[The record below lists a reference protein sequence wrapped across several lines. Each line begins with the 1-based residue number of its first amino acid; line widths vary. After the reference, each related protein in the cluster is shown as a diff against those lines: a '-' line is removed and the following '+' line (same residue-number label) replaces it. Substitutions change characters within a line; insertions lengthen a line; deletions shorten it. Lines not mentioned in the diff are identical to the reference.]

1 MSVLV
6 AIIANPSQVHKPY
19 FLMGSDSK
27 KVNAVPIFNK
37 DNEIL
42 DYEIVSTDE
51 DAEKIFEIN
60 DKLIGM
66 AGHYDFELTECFIK
80 FLQENDGEIDD
91 LAELAFIYLKDKIH
105 NDKLLPNSRCV
116 VIIGCCN
123 NSKPKLAYLVA
134 DKINSR
140 SEGKQVVEPKEG
152 ECYPFFSGNSSI
164 SKDLQEKLIEGVKC
178 CIDYNLPSV
187 KKTAIEYLKAAA
199 ARYPETCNQNIKIKY
214 LR

>member
-6 AIIANPSQVHKPY
+6 AIMASPTQEQKPY

-27 KVNAVPIFNK
+27 KVNAMPVFNK
-37 DNEIL
+37 DNKII

-51 DAEKIFEIN
+51 DAEYIFEIN
-60 DKLIGM
+60 DKLVGM
-66 AGHYDFELTECFIK
+66 VGYYDFEITESFIK
-80 FLQENDGEIDD
+80 FLQENDREIDD
-91 LAELAFIYLKDKIH
+91 LAELAFSYLKDKIH
-105 NDKLLPNSRCV
+105 NDKLLHSRCV
-116 VIIGCCN
+116 VIIGCCH
-123 NSKPKLAYLVA
+123 NSKPKLAYIVA

-164 SKDLQEKLIEGVKC
+164 SKDLQEKFIEGVKG
-178 CIDYNLPSV
+178 CIHYNLPSV

-199 ARYPETCNQNIKIKY
+199 ARYPETCNQNIKVKY

>member
-6 AIIANPSQVHKPY
+6 AIMANPTQEQKPY

-37 DNEIL
+37 DNEVI

-51 DAEKIFEIN
+51 DAEYIFEIN

-66 AGHYDFELTECFIK
+66 AGYYDFELTKCFIK
-80 FLQENDGEIDD
+80 FLQENDREIDD

-105 NDKLLPNSRCV
+105 NEKLLPKSRCV

-123 NSKPKLAYLVA
+123 NSKPKLAYIVA

-140 SEGKQVVEPKEG
+140 SEGNQVVEPKEG
-152 ECYPFFSGNSSI
+152 ECYPLFFGNSSI
-164 SKDLQEKLIEGVKC
+164 SKDLEEKFIEGVKGY
-178 CIDYNLPSV
+178 INYNLPSV

-199 ARYPETCNQNIKIKY
+199 ARYPETCNQKIKIKY

>member
-6 AIIANPSQVHKPY
+6 AILANPTHVQKPY

-27 KVNAVPIFNK
+27 KVNAVPIFNN
-37 DNEIL
+37 DNEII
-42 DYEIVSTDE
+42 DYEIVSIDE
-51 DAEKIFEIN
+51 DVEKIFEIN

-66 AGHYDFELTECFIK
+66 AGHYDLKLTECFIK
-80 FLQENDGEIDD
+80 FLQEHDREIDD

-105 NDKLLPNSRCV
+105 NDNLLPNSRCV

-123 NSKPKLAYLVA
+123 NSKPKLAYLVV

-164 SKDLQEKLIEGVKC
+164 SKDLQEKFIEGVKC
-178 CIDYNLPSV
+178 CIHYNLPSV

-199 ARYPETCNQNIKIKY
+199 TRYPETCNQNIKIKY
-214 LR
+214 LK